1 MIYQKQSSDSSL
13 SGLIIDSMVYC
24 WLEFVMDEKGF

>member
-1 MIYQKQSSDSSL
+1 MIYQKQSSL